1 MKILNVI
8 KFFFVLFL
16 LPLISLSVPVQDQLS
31 PNIII
36 ILADDLGYGDLSC
49 YGSELHKTPNI
60 DKLATNG
67 LSFTD
72 FYATAPFCSP
82 SRASLLTGCYPSRID
97 MDTDENG
104 YCVIFPGSPKGL
116 NKNELTISKMLNKAN
131 YETACIGKWHLGD
144 QPEFHPLNYGFDY
157 YFGIPYSNDTG
168 SEFESKGKR
177 HEIFKGTPP
186 TPLLRNKTII
196 EAPVKQETITKRYTK
211 ESIKFIKQNKN
222 KPFFLYLSH
231 TMPHNPVHSSRK
243 FRGKSLNGGYGD
255 AVEEI
260 DWSTGEIMKLLERL
274 KIDDNTI
281 VIFTSDNGA
290 AKRFGGSNGTLSGWK
305 GSTLEGG
312 MRVPCIIHWPS
323 KINDKVVS
331 DEIATL
337 MDFLPT
343 IADINNLALPKFK
356 IDGKSLLPILN
367 GEKMSNYQ
375 FFYYYLR
382 DELQAVRM
390 GDWKLILELE
400 NPNYRCFNTRKNSL
414 NSGLYNIKT
423 DIQETTDL
431 SKQEKDIVNYIK
443 AEAEKVIKKL
453 GTKNFHGKE
462 IREASYVE
470 NPEYLIQKKNK

>member
-1 MKILNVI
+1 MTALIII
-8 KFFFVLFL
+8 KCFFVLFL
-16 LPLISLSVPVQDQLS
+16 LPLISLAVSAQDQLR

-36 ILADDLGYGDLSC
+36 IFADDLGYGDLGC

-67 LSFTD
+67 LRFTD
-72 FYATAPFCSP
+72 FYATAPFCYP
-82 SRASLLTGCYPSRID
+82 SRASLLTGSYPARID
-97 MDTDENG
+97 MGTDENG
-104 YCVIFPGSPKGL
+104 YCVIFPGSSKGL
-116 NKNELTISKMLNKAN
+116 NKNESTIATMLKKAN
-131 YETACIGKWHLGD
+131 YKTACIGKWHLGD
-144 QPEFHPLNYGFDY
+144 QPEFNPLNYGFDY

-168 SEFESKGKR
+168 SEFESKGVR
-177 HEIFKGTPP
+177 HKIFEGLPP
-186 TPLLRNKTII
+186 TPLLRNNNII
-196 EAPVKQETITKRYTK
+196 EAPVKQENITKRYTK
-211 ESIKFIKQNKN
+211 ESIKFIKRNKN
-222 KPFFLYLSH
+222 KPFFLYLPH

-243 FRGKSLNGGYGD
+243 FKGRSINGGYGD

-260 DWSTGEIMKLLERL
+260 DWSTGEIMKLLKRL
-274 KIDDNTI
+274 KIDNNTI

-290 AKRFGGSNGTLSGWK
+290 ARAFGGSNGPLSGWK
-305 GSTLEGG
+305 GSTLEGR

-323 KINDKVVS
+323 KIKDEIIS

-343 IADINNLALPKFK
+343 VAEINNLALPKFK

-367 GEKMSNYQ
+367 GENILNYQ
-375 FFYYYLR
+375 VFYYYLR

-400 NPNYRCFNTRKNSL
+400 NPNNSCFKTREKSL
-414 NSGLYNIKT
+414 NSGLYNLKT

-431 SKQEKDIVNYIK
+431 SEQEKDIVKCIK
-443 AEAEKVIKKL
+443 AEAEKIIKKL

-462 IREASYVE
+462 VREASYIE
-470 NPEYLIQKKNK
+470 NTGYLIRN